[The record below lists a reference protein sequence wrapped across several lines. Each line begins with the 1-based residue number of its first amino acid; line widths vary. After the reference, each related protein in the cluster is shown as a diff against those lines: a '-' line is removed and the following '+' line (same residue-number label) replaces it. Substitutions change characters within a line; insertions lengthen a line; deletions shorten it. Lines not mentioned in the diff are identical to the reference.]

1 MKKPKKPSVNRRY
14 VFVNNRGDTMSLN
27 GRMTLGDLFKLGVT
41 KVGFANPKD
50 PIRDGE
56 WRDSGR

>member
-1 MKKPKKPSVNRRY
+1 MKKPKKPSVNRIY

-27 GRMTLGDLFKLGVT
+27 GRLTLGDLFKLGVT
-41 KVGFANPKD
+41 KIGFTTPKN

-56 WRDSGR
+56 WRDSG